1 MWKIYEKEKDNMH
14 TIFLVIKIMESIKTW
29 EALDEMLIYEYA
41 TEKHLSQPYD
51 RKTQNWDK

>member
-1 MWKIYEKEKDNMH
+1 MH